1 MMTPADIAQMQ
12 ADLAEVRGD
21 NQATIQIRRG
31 NTTLANQQVRV
42 ARLSGGQEKQSPG
55 SQESRGKIVVLGTLA
70 FDVQVGDR
78 FNANNLLYRVTFVR
92 PNKLAAVIAEAELV
106 E

>member
-12 ADLAEVRGD
+12 ADLSEMRAD
-21 NQATIQIRRG
+21 NQVTIQIRRG

-42 ARLSGGQEKQSPG
+42 ARLSGGQEKQG
-55 SQESRGKIVVLGTLA
+55 QNTQESRGKVVVVGSLT
-70 FDVQVGDR
+70 FDVKVNDR
-78 FNANNLLYRVTFVR
+78 FNADGLLYRVSFVR
-92 PNKLAAVIAEAELV
+92 PNDLAAVIAEAELV